1 MPEGP
6 SREDGGRC
14 DSASD
19 NTTRP
24 ATINREGEQM
34 ALPGQIRVHKIK
46 AWLRPYPV
54 IYSMVAK
61 AYHNSGFD
69 RIESAASAQPLID
82 RLRANFYRKYALDR
96 SPSPS
101 GVSPNV
107 AVVLSALR
115 CAYAFDPRTTHGRD
129 PDASKKVTS
138 DRHRFVYCSIPNAAS
153 GGIIR
158 GLRESFGSANLVITR
173 GSLAVLLEKRPELAD
188 YYKFTVVRNPWSRVV
203 SCYHRK
209 ILNANT
215 LGKLEA
221 MSRYPGLRPKMPFER
236 FVEWLCSDNGRD
248 EVANNHWTSQSRLL
262 AGSDGRVACERIA
275 RLETM
280 TRDLAVISSDLGI
293 GRFAVPKIHNSAD
306 AIVPPQHACYRDY
319 YTARTRNLI
328 ARRYEQDIDEFRYT
342 FSE

>member
-1 MPEGP
+1 
-6 SREDGGRC
+6 
-14 DSASD
+14 
-19 NTTRP
+19 
-24 ATINREGEQM
+24 M

-158 GLRESFGSANLVITR
+158 GLRESFGSASLIITR

-248 EVANNHWTSQSRLL
+248 DLDVAQGLRHADQLDVDLMELAPAAFLRAVVTEHRPVTEELARHLLGQALGQEGPAHGRGRL
-262 AGSDGRVACERIA
+262 GPK
-275 RLETM
+275 
-280 TRDLAVISSDLGI
+280 RDLVVAAVGEGMHLLGDHVRGLAERAPEDVGELENW
-293 GRFAVPKIHNSAD
+293 GRHCA
-306 AIVPPQHACYRDY
+306 
-319 YTARTRNLI
+319 
-328 ARRYEQDIDEFRYT
+328 
-342 FSE
+342 